1 MKARTFVEFLKESKS
16 KSFQSSSE
24 VIQTMAK
31 DVGAEIEEL
40 KGKNGKY
47 KAIQADIKELKRALI
62 VQKGKLIT
70 GTKDDGV
77 KVQFDNFVISLNKLK
92 YDNKDYYVILTE

>member
-1 MKARTFVEFLKESKS
+1 MKSKSFVEFLQESKEL
-16 KSFQSSSE
+16 FQSSSE

-31 DVGAEIEEL
+31 DVEAEIVEL
-40 KGKNGKY
+40 KGEKGKY
-47 KAIQADIKELKRALI
+47 KAIQADIKELKRAL
-62 VQKGKLIT
+62 VAQKGKLIT